1 MGASARSETELPAG
15 DQPVTCTAA
24 ASNEKEIMMDFAALP
39 PEINS
44 GRMYAGAGSGPM
56 LAAATAWDGSAAEL
70 NSAAASY
77 RSVVSGLTGG
87 PWLGPTSMSM
97 AAAAAPYLAWMS
109 TTAEQAN
116 QAANQARSAAAAYE
130 AAFAATVPPA
140 VIAENRALLMSLV
153 ATNILGQNTPA
164 IAATEAH
171 YAEMWAQ
178 DTTAMYG
185 YAGASAAASTLTPF
199 TPPPQTTNAAGLGAQ
214 ASAVGQAA
222 GTTAAVNSPTAV
234 SQLISRVP
242 TVLQGLASGTSS
254 APLTWL
260 QDLDTLFTILGPNIG
275 TSLSALSG
283 GLNNASGILFI
294 LSQAPWQIRA
304 ALGGPVLQAAQES
317 TLAGWYGS
325 VASGSAGLGRTG
337 VLASLGRAASINA
350 LSVPQT
356 WAGAAPVISRA
367 AAALPELTLAGLPEA
382 EIGGLGSG
390 YGGVLPESL
399 MAAAAGGG
407 GAAAGG
413 WAATRGGG
421 AAQRSGRAAQPGDG
435 TRTPGPPHTVI
446 PQVAR
451 AAGLH
456 EGTHGQATW
465 PDQRARGGEG
475 PLSESVR
482 DEINDLRKQVAE
494 LAMER
499 DVLMRA
505 AALWA
510 KEAMGRE

>member
-1 MGASARSETELPAG
+1 
-15 DQPVTCTAA
+15 
-24 ASNEKEIMMDFAALP
+24 MDFGALP

-70 NSAAASY
+70 NSAAAAY
-77 RSVVSGLTGG
+77 RSVVSGLTDG
-87 PWLGPTSMSM
+87 PWLGPASMSM
-97 AAAAAPYLAWMS
+97 AAAAAPYVAWMS
-109 TTAEQAN
+109 TSAEQAN

-130 AAFAATVPPA
+130 AAFAATVAPP
-140 VIAENRALLMSLV
+140 VIAANRSLLMSLV
-153 ATNILGQNTPA
+153 ATNILWQNTPA

-178 DTTAMYG
+178 DATAMYG
-185 YAGASAAASTLTPF
+185 YAGASAAASTFSPF
-199 TPPPQTTNAAGLGAQ
+199 TPPPQTTNPVVVGAQ

-222 GTTAAVNSPTAV
+222 GMSGATYSQTALW
-234 SQLISRVP
+234 QLISTVP
-242 TVLQGLASGTSS
+242 KLLQGLASGVSS
-254 APLTWL
+254 APSTWL
-260 QDLDTLFTILGPNIG
+260 DDLASLFNSVGPNINTALG
-275 TSLSALSG
+275 ALSG
-283 GLNNASGILFI
+283 GLSNASGILFI
-294 LSQAPWQIRA
+294 LSQAPWQIA
-304 ALGGPVLQAAQES
+304 AAKAGAAAVAQGS
-317 TLAGWYGS
+317 TLMGRYGS
-325 VASGSAGLGRTG
+325 AVGASGSGGLGRTS

-356 WAGAAPVISRA
+356 WTGAAPAISRA
-367 AAALPELTLAGLPEA
+367 ATALPELTLAGLPEA
-382 EIGGLGSG
+382 PIDGLGPG
-390 YGGVLPESL
+390 YGGILPGSL

-407 GAAAGG
+407 GAAGGG

-421 AAQRSGRAAQPGDG
+421 AAQRSGRAAQPAGG
-435 TRTPGPPHTVI
+435 TPTLGPPRTVI

-465 PDQRARGGEG
+465 PDQRAHGGQSS
-475 PLSESVR
+475 LSESVR
-482 DEINDLRKQVAE
+482 DEINDLRRQVAE

-499 DVLMRA
+499 DVLLRA

-510 KEAMGRE
+510 KEAMGS

>member
-1 MGASARSETELPAG
+1 
-15 DQPVTCTAA
+15 
-24 ASNEKEIMMDFAALP
+24 
-39 PEINS
+39 
-44 GRMYAGAGSGPM
+44 
-56 LAAATAWDGSAAEL
+56 
-70 NSAAASY
+70 
-77 RSVVSGLTGG
+77 
-87 PWLGPTSMSM
+87 
-97 AAAAAPYLAWMS
+97 MS

-130 AAFAATVPPA
+130 AAFAATVPPP

-178 DTTAMYG
+178 DATAMYG
-185 YAGASAAASTLTPF
+185 YAGASAVASALTPF
-199 TPPPQTTNAAGLGAQ
+199 TPPQQTTNPAGVGAQ
-214 ASAVGQAA
+214 ATAVGQAA
-222 GTTAAVNSPTAV
+222 STSAATHSQTAV
-234 SQLISRVP
+234 SQLISTVP
-242 TVLQGLASGTSS
+242 KLLQGLASGVSS
-254 APLTWL
+254 APTT
-260 QDLDTLFTILGPNIG
+260 DLVSLFNTLGPTINTG
-275 TSLSALSG
+275 LGALSG
-283 GLNNASGILFI
+283 GLSNASGILFI

-304 ALGGPVLQAAQES
+304 ALGPAAAVAQGS
-317 TLAGWYGS
+317 TLAGQYGS
-325 VASGSAGLGRTG
+325 GVGASGSAALDRTG

-356 WAGAAPVISRA
+356 WAGAVPAIGRVA
-367 AAALPELTLAGLPEA
+367 TALPEPILVGLSEA
-382 EIGGLGSG
+382 AVDGLGPE
-390 YGGVLPESL
+390 YGGMLPGSL

-407 GAAAGG
+407 GAAGGG

-421 AAQRSGRAAQPGDG
+421 AAQRGGGAAHPGAG
-435 TRTPGPPHTVI
+435 TPTHGSPRTVI

-451 AAGLH
+451 AAGVPQ
-456 EGTHGQATW
+456 GTHGQAMW

-482 DEINDLRKQVAE
+482 DELNDLRKQVAD

-510 KEAMGRE
+510 KEAMGH

>member
-1 MGASARSETELPAG
+1 
-15 DQPVTCTAA
+15 
-24 ASNEKEIMMDFAALP
+24 MDFGALP

-44 GRMYAGAGSGPM
+44 GRMYTGAGSGPM

-77 RSVVSGLTGG
+77 KSVVSGLTGG

-97 AAAAAPYLAWMS
+97 AAAAAPYVAWMS
-109 TTAEQAN
+109 TTAEQVN

-130 AAFAATVPPA
+130 AAFAATVPPP

-153 ATNILGQNTPA
+153 TTNILGQNTPA

-178 DTTAMYG
+178 DATAMYG
-185 YAGASAAASTLTPF
+185 YAGASAAASALTPF
-199 TPPPQTTNAAGLGAQ
+199 SPPQQITDPAGVGAQ
-214 ASAVGQAA
+214 VTAVGQAA
-222 GTTAAVNSPTAV
+222 STTAATSSQTAL
-234 SQLISRVP
+234 SQLISTVP
-242 TVLQGLASGTSS
+242 KLLQGLASGVSS
-254 APLTWL
+254 APTT
-260 QDLDTLFTILGPNIG
+260 DLVSLFNALSPNIN
-275 TSLSALSG
+275 TALSALSG

-304 ALGGPVLQAAQES
+304 ALGPAAAAAQES
-317 TLAGWYGS
+317 TLTGQYGS
-325 VASGSAGLGRTG
+325 GVSASGSAGLGHTA

-356 WAGAAPVISRA
+356 WAGAVPAISRVA
-367 AAALPELTLAGLPEA
+367 AAMPGPTLVGLPEA
-382 EIGGLGSG
+382 EGAGLGPA
-390 YGGVLPESL
+390 YGGILPGSL

-413 WAATRGGG
+413 WAAARGGG
-421 AAQRSGRAAQPGDG
+421 AAQRSGGAAQPGGG
-435 TRTPGPPHTVI
+435 TGTHGPPRTVI

-456 EGTHGQATW
+456 EGTHGRAMW
-465 PDQRARGGEG
+465 SDQRAPGGEG
-475 PLSESVR
+475 PLIESMR
-482 DEINDLRKQVAE
+482 DELNGLRKQVAE

-510 KEAMGRE
+510 KEAMGP

>member
-1 MGASARSETELPAG
+1 
-15 DQPVTCTAA
+15 
-24 ASNEKEIMMDFAALP
+24 
-39 PEINS
+39 
-44 GRMYAGAGSGPM
+44 
-56 LAAATAWDGSAAEL
+56 
-70 NSAAASY
+70 
-77 RSVVSGLTGG
+77 
-87 PWLGPTSMSM
+87 
-97 AAAAAPYLAWMS
+97 
-109 TTAEQAN
+109 
-116 QAANQARSAAAAYE
+116 
-130 AAFAATVPPA
+130 
-140 VIAENRALLMSLV
+140 MSLV

-178 DTTAMYG
+178 DATAMYG
-185 YAGASAAASTLTPF
+185 YAGVSAAASTLTPF
-199 TPPPQTTNAAGLGAQ
+199 TAPPQTTNPAGLGAQ
-214 ASAVGQAA
+214 ASAVGQAV
-222 GTTAAVNSPTAV
+222 GTTAAANSPTAL
-234 SQLISRVP
+234 SQLISTVP
-242 TVLQGLASGTSS
+242 TVLEGLASGTSS

-260 QDLDTLFTILGPNIG
+260 QSLDSLFTTLGPNVG

-317 TLAGWYGS
+317 TLAGRYGS
-325 VASGSAGLGRTG
+325 GASGSAGLGRTG

-356 WAGAAPVISRA
+356 WAGAAPAISRA
-367 AAALPELTLAGLPEA
+367 AAALSELTLAGLPEA
-382 EIGGLGSG
+382 EIDGLGSG
-390 YGGVLPESL
+390 YGGVLPGSL

-421 AAQRSGRAAQPGDG
+421 AAQRSGRAAQPGGG
-435 TRTPGPPHTVI
+435 TRTPGPPRTVI

-456 EGTHGQATW
+456 EITHGQATW
-465 PDQRARGGEG
+465 PDHRPQGGEG
-475 PLSESVR
+475 SLSESVR

-510 KEAMGRE
+510 KEAMGP